1 MPMAEEAIEYEFK
14 NFHDEF
20 SPMSSYRGPPTAERE
35 AKWDSLAHCR
45 PDYLILHCGRLLKHS
60 GIVGLLRVARKHVTT
75 SSRSVAE
82 AEKRMAI
89 GQRKDEVLVVPGI
102 VLNKCIE
109 VLREE
114 LMCSLDS
121 TPYLIAEDPRAVRGF
136 APVIGNTHYC
146 RNYERIAHWAGR
158 NFVSLEEV
166 KENSISVDI

>member
-35 AKWDSLAHCR
+35 AKWDSLAHF
-45 PDYLILHCGRLLKHS
+45 
-60 GIVGLLRVARKHVTT
+60 GLLRVARKHVTT